1 MTNTT
6 KQKQNTSPE
15 ERLGKLIKIY
25 REIFNNKPIVS
36 FEDGYIQIY
45 FNGYSA
51 GNPIMIDGGT
61 INDCCKMFEEEI
73 KKNCKADIESTIS
86 EINTIKKETKTILS
100 EKLGLLKQKQ
110 EMRFKLLDEL
120 NIDLDVKELDKTLE
134 ENK

>member
-6 KQKQNTSPE
+6 KQKQNASPE

-36 FEDGYIQIY
+36 FQDGYIQIY

-61 INDCCKMFEEEI
+61 IKDCCKVFEEEI
-73 KKNCKADIESTIS
+73 KKNCKTDIESIIS

-100 EKLGLLKQKQ
+100 EKMGLLKQKQ
-110 EMRFKLLDEL
+110 EMRSKLLDEL
-120 NIDLDVKELDKTLE
+120 NIDLDVKELDNTLE

>member
-1 MTNTT
+1 
-6 KQKQNTSPE
+6 
-15 ERLGKLIKIY
+15 
-25 REIFNNKPIVS
+25 
-36 FEDGYIQIY
+36 
-45 FNGYSA
+45 
-51 GNPIMIDGGT
+51 
-61 INDCCKMFEEEI
+61 MFEEEI